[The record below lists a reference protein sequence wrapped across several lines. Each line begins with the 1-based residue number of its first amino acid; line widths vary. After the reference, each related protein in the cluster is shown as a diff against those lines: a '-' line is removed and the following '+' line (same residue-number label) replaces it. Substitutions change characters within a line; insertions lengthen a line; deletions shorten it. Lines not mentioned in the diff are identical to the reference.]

1 MHKLVSATALAIA
14 ILFALPAARAQAS
27 SHSNS
32 LVIVFKDG
40 HRQSINLDSVQ
51 RLEFPGAVPAGLISV
66 PGPSRAHFLGKWEVG
81 EGNGENFYITLN
93 DDGTA
98 QRTMN
103 DLEHERGTWVY
114 AHGEAR
120 SPGPT
125 AGRTASARS
134 APGTRSTPTTKARP
148 SPTTLTTS
156 PTPATSRRI
165 PTAWIKERRIVQ
177 VSSAHA
183 AERLSLPDQ
192 KR

>member
-1 MHKLVSATALAIA
+1 MHKLVSAIALAIA
-14 ILFALPAARAQAS
+14 ILFALPAARAQAG
-27 SHSNS
+27 SNS

-40 HRQSINLDSVQ
+40 HRQTINLDNIQ

-114 AHGEAR
+114 AHGEAQVTWADGWQDCIR
-120 SPGPT
+120 KVGSWYKKYAYHEGKTFTDDPDNVT
-125 AGRTASARS
+125 NARNVS
-134 APGTRSTPTTKARP
+134 
-148 SPTTLTTS
+148 
-156 PTPATSRRI
+156 RI
-165 PTAWIKERRIVQ
+165 PTAWN
-177 VSSAHA
+177 
-183 AERLSLPDQ
+183 
-192 KR
+192 

>member
-1 MHKLVSATALAIA
+1 MHKLVSAIALAIA
-14 ILFALPAARAQAS
+14 ILFALPAARAQAG
-27 SHSNS
+27 SNS

-40 HRQSINLDSVQ
+40 HRQTINLDNIQ

-134 APGTRSTPTTKARP
+134 VPGTRSTLTTKARP
-148 SPTTLTTS
+148 SPTIRTTS
-156 PTPATSRRI
+156 PTPATCPRI
-165 PTAWIKERRIVQ
+165 PTAWTKQ
-177 VSSAHA
+177 L
-183 AERLSLPDQ
+183 AEKLTVLEGAQ
-192 KR
+192 L

>member
-1 MHKLVSATALAIA
+1 METFMYRFLSVVALALA
-14 ILFALPAARAQAS
+14 ILFALPATFAQAG

-40 HRQSINLDSVQ
+40 HRQTVNLDSIE

-114 AHGEAR
+114 AHGEAEVTWADGWQDCIR
-120 SPGPT
+120 KVGSWYKKYAYHEGKTFTDDPDNVT
-125 AGRTASARS
+125 NARN
-134 APGTRSTPTTKARP
+134 
-148 SPTTLTTS
+148 
-156 PTPATSRRI
+156 
-165 PTAWIKERRIVQ
+165 
-177 VSSAHA
+177 VSQN
-183 AERLSLPDQ
+183 PNGVD
-192 KR
+192 